1 MNPLRTLLPCL
12 LAGLASVATAQTA
25 APTKDWN
32 AQYVLGP
39 DSQEKANVPK
49 GVVTKFR
56 LDDSKTFPGYGRDW
70 ALYVPSQYDGKKEAC
85 LMVFQDG
92 MGYVGPKGNWRVPT
106 VVTGYNDL
114 LSVYNGTTT
123 TILTIPQGYYNVVNL
138 GTTLQTLLRTVTGL
152 GSLTVSPPDT
162 QATPTGAT
170 VDVGYTIVTGGSPMA
185 FSYAGNSD
193 GQADQIGR
201 ANRLIGVNRAGAG
214 FTPDILTTSVTT
226 VIVNPQTTFTM
237 GVPNFRYTD
246 YVDIVSQT
254 LTNYK
259 DTKDSNSSI
268 ASPASVLGRIWLTEY
283 PLSSQ
288 TSGNAWPQD
297 GMWGM
302 GPMTFVKN
310 WEHPNWSQW
319 SPNQAISSVD
329 ITLLDMFGFPLPW
342 TSTLNTEWSAT
353 LTVTE

>member
-1 MNPLRTLLPCL
+1 MDVGSDN
-12 LAGLASVATAQTA
+12 
-25 APTKDWN
+25 
-32 AQYVLGP
+32 
-39 DSQEKANVPK
+39 
-49 GVVTKFR
+49 FR
-56 LDDSKTFPGYGRDW
+56 FTLDDAEKKARTIRHPKTAELHLDSLDR
-70 ALYVPSQYDGKKEAC
+70 YVPGILPALSNPNTPQNFCKYIGPIIGASSIDSTNNCVIQTKNNLLYGYLSRVA
-85 LMVFQDG
+85 LTQFQL
-92 MGYVGPKGNWRVPT
+92 NWRVPT

-114 LSVYNGTTT
+114 LSVFNGTTT

-152 GSLTVSPPDT
+152 GSLSVSPPDT
-162 QATPTGAT
+162 QATPTGAN

-185 FSYAGNSD
+185 FSYAGTSD

-214 FTPDILTTSVTT
+214 FTPDILTTSLTSIV
-226 VIVNPQTTFTM
+226 VNPTTTFTM

-246 YVDIVSQT
+246 YVDIVSQA

-259 DTKDSNSSI
+259 DTKDGNSSVS
-268 ASPASVLGRIWLTEY
+268 SPAAVLGRIWLTEY
-283 PLSSQ
+283 PLASQ
-288 TSGNAWPQD
+288 ASGNAWPQD

-310 WEHPNWSQW
+310 WQHPNWSQW
-319 SPNQAISSVD
+319 SPNQTLSSIDIS
-329 ITLLDMFGFPLPW
+329 LLDMWGYPLPW